1 VRETEVENKPKLAA
15 KNQEQQLLQR
25 LLQLSLF
32 ANMGGKQLQI
42 LLKLSRTLALEPEE
56 SLWLEG
62 DEPQGFYV
70 LLNGHLAVSERGKEI
85 GQIAPIS
92 SLGEV
97 EMLSTM
103 RHDDEVDSVGKCLL
117 LEFPRDTVEDLLV
130 KSSEICQRL
139 SRNVVA
145 LLSLRLQ
152 KANERVSGI
161 AHERREMEERIR
173 EAEVELNDLNMIRR
187 MRS

>member
-1 VRETEVENKPKLAA
+1 VREIEVDNKPKLAA
-15 KNQEQQLLQR
+15 KNQEQQLVQR
-25 LLQLSLF
+25 LLQLPLF
-32 ANMGGKQLQI
+32 AHMGGKQLQV

-62 DEPQGFYV
+62 DAPRGFYM
-70 LLNGHLAVSERGKEI
+70 LLNGHLAVWERGKEI

-97 EMLSTM
+97 EMLATM
-103 RHDDEVDSVGKCLL
+103 RHDDEVNGVGKCLL
-117 LEFPRDTVEDLLV
+117 LEFPRDIVEDLLV
-130 KSSEICQRL
+130 KSSDICQRL
-139 SRNVVA
+139 CRNVVF

-161 AHERREMEERIR
+161 AHDKRELEERIH
-173 EAEVELNDLNMIRR
+173 EAEIELNDLNMIRR